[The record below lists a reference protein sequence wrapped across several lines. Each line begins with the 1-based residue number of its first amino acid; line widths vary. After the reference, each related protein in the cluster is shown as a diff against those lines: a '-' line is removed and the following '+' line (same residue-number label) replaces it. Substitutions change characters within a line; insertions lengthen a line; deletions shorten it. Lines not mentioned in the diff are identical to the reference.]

1 MANVTM
7 SLDELR
13 LMEKN
18 SKLLEQALLKEEAL
32 NKEIIQLKEEKIKI
46 LETNEKTV
54 TIIEEIHVSESL
66 MIQVPLDSLMN
77 RLEQYFE
84 SYRIGRASQYDVVDE
99 VKRVQDL
106 FYTQKHQLRTT
117 GEDTYKTVTHKG
129 LDQIKKDIADEYKSK
144 MTASHKREM
153 GEIADVSKRNDKLSK
168 KWADAKSE
176 LKMANS
182 IISELE
188 QNIKTL
194 GNTIRKNNN
203 RHKEEISEM
212 VPSFIVVKTKYILN
226 NLNWFNKRY
235 ALESLKDI
243 WKKS

>member
-1 MANVTM
+1 MAKITM

-18 SKLLEQALLKEEAL
+18 SKLLEQVLLKEEAL

-84 SYRIGRASQYDVVDE
+84 SYRTGRASQYDVVDE

-106 FYTQKHQLRTT
+106 FYTERHQLRTN
-117 GEDTYKTVTHKG
+117 GKDTYRTVTHKG

-153 GEIADVSKRNDKLSK
+153 GEITDVSKRNDKLSK
-168 KWADAKSE
+168 KWADTKLE

-212 VPSFIVVKTKYILN
+212 VPSFIVVKTRYILN

-235 ALESLKDI
+235 ALESLKNI